1 MKRQKA
7 NSLENIR
14 CSKELTCFEGL
25 LGHVLRSFEIVELIS
40 DIARFTIRFEPV
52 FKKKKKKNRFQGFF
66 LRGGLTSN
74 IAIQPVLQKFCK
86 TSCSFFWLVR
96 TVPLV
101 KVPPSRSNW
110 ASQWINGFICNM
122 SAGHRSYPLIFPLF
136 LSIKKL
142 KIPSEVAEVAAI
154 NLL

>member
-14 CSKELTCFEGL
+14 WSKELTWFEGL

-40 DIARFTIRFEPV
+40 DIARFTTRFEPV
-52 FKKKKKKNRFQGFF
+52 FKKKKKRFQGFF

-86 TSCSFFWLVR
+86 TSCSFFGLFEPYLWL
-96 TVPLV
+96 
-101 KVPPSRSNW
+101 KFRSH
-110 ASQWINGFICNM
+110 
-122 SAGHRSYPLIFPLF
+122 AGNKS
-136 LSIKKL
+136 
-142 KIPSEVAEVAAI
+142 
-154 NLL
+154 N

>member
-14 CSKELTCFEGL
+14 WSKELTWFEGL
-25 LGHVLRSFEIVELIS
+25 LAHLLRSFEIVELIS
-40 DIARFTIRFEPV
+40 DIARFTTRFEPV
-52 FKKKKKKNRFQGFF
+52 FKKKKKRVQGFF

-101 KVPPSRSNW
+101 KVPPSRR
-110 ASQWINGFICNM
+110 Q
-122 SAGHRSYPLIFPLF
+122 
-136 LSIKKL
+136 
-142 KIPSEVAEVAAI
+142 
-154 NLL
+154 